1 MAIAFTYDWIDSLT
15 LNGAVLYNSRAFYT
29 RLTGFVH
36 ITTQVAEN
44 ARFYVTNFMQGF
56 KSQNQLDLAQQ
67 HRQSKAQAALYIKS
81 QIVLT
86 VLISAGCLYFDLV
99 MAYSAL
105 TGGSIATVTN
115 AWFAYKVF
123 RVSPESPPESML
135 ASAYIGEIY
144 KIVLTGALFVCAFV
158 LIEPINAVLLL
169 ITYFV
174 IHMTPAL
181 VSMLG
186 INVSNR
192 ADD

>member
-1 MAIAFTYDWIDSLT
+1 MQ
-15 LNGAVLYNSRAFYT
+15 
-29 RLTGFVH
+29 
-36 ITTQVAEN
+36 QV
-44 ARFYVTNFMQGF
+44 

-86 VLISAGCLYFDLV
+86 LIVSAGCLMIDMV
-99 MAYSAL
+99 SAYSAL
-105 TGGSIATVTN
+105 TGGLIATMTN

-123 RVSPESPPESML
+123 RLGPESPPESML
-135 ASAYIGEIY
+135 ASAYMGEIY
-144 KIVLTGALFVCAFV
+144 KIILTGALFVCAFV
-158 LIEPINAVLLL
+158 LIRPVSAVSLL

-181 VSMLG
+181 TSLVG
-186 INVSNR
+186 HNISNR